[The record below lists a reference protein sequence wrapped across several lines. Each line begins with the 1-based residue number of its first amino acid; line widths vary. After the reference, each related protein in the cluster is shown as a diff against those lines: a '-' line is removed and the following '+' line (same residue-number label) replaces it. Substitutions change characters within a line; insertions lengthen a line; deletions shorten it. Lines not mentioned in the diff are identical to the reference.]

1 MIKAYLNQ
9 PPNTPPQ
16 PRPKRRNERE
26 RGRERERRREGGD
39 PHKPAHVSAS
49 ATCFT
54 YETHLSPFNS
64 HEIAQEAVIA
74 NGGRGGSDVER
85 LEGPLQR
92 IPHYTLVT
100 ALEYYPCEN
109 TLSPLGG

>member
-1 MIKAYLNQ
+1 M
-9 PPNTPPQ
+9 
-16 PRPKRRNERE
+16 
-26 RGRERERRREGGD
+26 
-39 PHKPAHVSAS
+39 
-49 ATCFT
+49 
-54 YETHLSPFNS
+54 
-64 HEIAQEAVIA
+64 QEAVIA
-74 NGGRGGSDVER
+74 REEQGGSDVER